1 MGQYVLLHPRA
12 NSKLQAL
19 LKGTPMQS
27 IFFCT
32 SWEDLKVALQC
43 FKHPQAVYV
52 RFSHIANFQPKFYV
66 GSTSSFVLDREHSRY
81 RKFLQVQQ
89 NKFVLAEVALRF
101 WCRFDN
107 FWMWSVFPI
116 YTNKSNFWALEQALI
131 QLWQPRLNTPFIYQF
146 FNCRK
151 GLISRTKFSNSRQFG
166 AFSLWRKL
174 RWQSTPHH
182 LRRALHSPLF
192 HRRVQLW
199 EIIQDLGSNS
209 VRRFHMEK
217 RLRSNETGAQGCY
230 FIRRLANNLGEPQR
244 SYAINAIDRALTF
257 WKAKRVRKPVPLR
270 APWLLAPNWTRDL
283 RQLLTAHVHRT
294 KCYNTALQ
302 TPSTG
307 IVFTK
312 FPSVMDSL
320 CNHKEAATKWAD
332 GEAPKCACGALRQQ
346 ASHHHQPDQHLVL
359 EGDNLHFED
368 GPYTSI
374 ATGSLQNKIFPPS
387 KEIHA
392 SLRLALRSWTTRN
405 SLPSL
410 PKTHLDAL
418 WHRSI
423 HSHYNALHNH
433 ITHKDIVRFK
443 RLFPDAIFH
452 NEDKRATSLRIYC
465 PVLYFQCLTTTFA
478 DPLVFRKLE
487 ESSSDIIEKTIAEI
501 NKQFGKSYPWALGA
515 GRDLPN
521 AYVLPKR
528 KKQFRAGRP
537 IVSFFT
543 APFRP
548 MLNCIAKLIYNLLPQ
563 AFPHN
568 LAKGDVFDLIKL
580 LKDTDF
586 DTFPTPRI
594 HNQDLAGFFTSI
606 DTDRF
611 IASWRLTLQFLSTLM
626 STDPDEIISVKAT
639 PGNTTGDV
647 VKGRTCRTLNVTRKI
662 FIRDIERIIL
672 MSSKMTQFS
681 IGTSVF
687 EQIRGS
693 PMGSPLSPALCMM
706 VVALSEEIWYR
717 TYRTTLTTM
726 DLSARL
732 LRYVDNRL
740 CLADPSWDYE
750 ICFANFLH
758 PEFYGHPIILETEP
772 DQEFLGFYRVRAFRT
787 PLQPPAR
794 RQPGHGPILRITSSG
809 TTIWFRLTTIFG
821 RQMCAP
827 CTRTDS
833 RFRRIASF
841 VQSSRF
847 LRIRFNCRCQAYS
860 PISTHLLTVVKFV
873 AAPTTLCLRLTS
885 HFLLDVSPLP
895 SELYFTDCCT
905 DFSAGSPSNSFP
917 FTLLALFDVSRWLL
931 HLLQRLFRFKNQC
944 FFNFFM
950 MFTMLIFYYIEQWP
964 YFHLLSSPTLNPHLF
979 PALTYG
985 TNLTGSDRTTRTRPM
1000 PLLTQSTSRHPTSLR
1015 KKPLWMSCWKP
1026 ISLNHINMLLPR
1038 HLKPFLNHLSSQLQH
1053 HHLRNANR
1061 RPKQFPKYLRSVVA
1075 FMNIR
1080 DPAPR
1085 AHFRHGPSKKNKNF
1099 VH

>member
-1 MGQYVLLHPRA
+1 MRTLAVAHSCILVLALLTPFTLSPSVDVFFAFRMLQTVLMGQYVLLHPRA
-12 NSKLQAL
+12 NPKLQAL

-27 IFFCT
+27 IFFCR
-32 SWEDLKVALQC
+32 SWDDLSVALQC
-43 FKHPQAVYV
+43 FKHPQAVYI
-52 RFSHIANFQPKFYV
+52 RFCHIANFQPKFYV

-151 GLISRTKFSNSRQFG
+151 GLIARTKFSDSRQFG

-174 RWQSTPHH
+174 RWRSTPHH
-182 LRRALHSPLF
+182 VRHALHSPLF

-217 RLRSNETGAQGCY
+217 KLRSNEIGAQGCY

-270 APWLLAPNWTRDL
+270 APWLLGPNWTRDL
-283 RQLLTAHVHRT
+283 RQLLTSHVHRT
-294 KCYNTALQ
+294 RRYNTTLQ

-320 CNHKEAATKWAD
+320 CNHKEAATTWAD
-332 GEAPKCACGALRQQ
+332 GETPKCACDALRPH
-346 ASHHHQPDQHLVL
+346 ALHDPHPDHHLVL
-359 EGDNLHFED
+359 DGDNLHFDD
-368 GPYTSI
+368 GPHTSI

-387 KEIHA
+387 KEIQT
-392 SLRLALRSWTTRN
+392 SLRLALRTWTTRN

-410 PKTHLDAL
+410 QKTHIDEL

-423 HSHYNALHNH
+423 QSHYHTLHNH
-433 ITHKDIVRFK
+433 ITHKDIGRFK
-443 RLFPDAIFH
+443 RLFPEAVFH

-487 ESSSDIIEKTIAEI
+487 HSPNDIIEKTIAEI
-501 NKQFGKSYPWALGA
+501 NRQFGKAYPWALGA

-528 KKQFRAGRP
+528 KKQFKAGRP

-548 MLNCIAKLIYNLLPQ
+548 MLNCTAKLIYNLLPQ

-568 LAKGDVFDLIKL
+568 LARGDVFDLIKL

-586 DTFPTPRI
+586 DSLPTPRI

-672 MSSKMTQFS
+672 MSLKMTQFS
-681 IGTSVF
+681 IGTTVF

-717 TYRTTLTTM
+717 TYRTTLSTM
-726 DLSARL
+726 DLTARL

-740 CLADPSWDYE
+740 CLSDPSWDYE

-772 DQEFLGFYRVRAFRT
+772 DQEFLGFCIEFEPFA
-787 PLQPPAR
+787 
-794 RQPGHGPILRITSSG
+794 LR
-809 TTIWFRLTTIFG
+809 
-821 RQMCAP
+821 
-827 CTRTDS
+827 
-833 RFRRIASF
+833 
-841 VQSSRF
+841 
-847 LRIRFNCRCQAYS
+847 YS
-860 PISTHLLTVVKFV
+860 PPRDFNQVM
-873 AAPTTLCLRLTS
+873 APFS
-885 HFLLDVSPLP
+885 ASPLAVQL
-895 SELYFTDCCT
+895 SGF
-905 DFSAGSPSNSFP
+905 
-917 FTLLALFDVSRWLL
+917 VSR
-931 HLLQRLFRFKNQC
+931 LFLVAKC
-944 FFNFFM
+944 A
-950 MFTMLIFYYIEQWP
+950 
-964 YFHLLSSPTLNPHLF
+964 H
-979 PALTYG
+979 PAHE
-985 TNLTGSDRTTRTRPM
+985 RTRGFAA
-1000 PLLTQSTSRHPTSLR
+1000 LHRLYRTAGFTESDLAAAA
-1015 KKPLWMSCWKP
+1015 KP
-1026 ISLNHINMLLPR
+1026 IRQYLHVSSLW
-1038 HLKPFLNHLSSQLQH
+1038 
-1053 HHLRNANR
+1053 
-1061 RPKQFPKYLRSVVA
+1061 
-1075 FMNIR
+1075 
-1080 DPAPR
+1080 
-1085 AHFRHGPSKKNKNF
+1085 
-1099 VH
+1099 